1 MFIKMLINQSYA
13 ATANHSN
20 ISASDRVY
28 QVLLPKYFST
38 LALEKNVVI
47 FSKIY

>member
-1 MFIKMLINQSYA
+1 MKVLVNPFDA

-20 ISASDRVY
+20 ISNSDRAY
-28 QVLLPKYFST
+28 QVVLPKYFSA

-47 FSKIY
+47 FSKVY